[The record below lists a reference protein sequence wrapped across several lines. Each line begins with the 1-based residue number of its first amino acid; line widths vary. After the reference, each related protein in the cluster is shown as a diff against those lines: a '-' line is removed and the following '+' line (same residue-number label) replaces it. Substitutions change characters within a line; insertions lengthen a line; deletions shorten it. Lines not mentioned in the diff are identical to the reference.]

1 MSCVDIVRN
10 RQWSSVLSMKSLRH
24 RPTPYLATIVLLS
37 TSALHDVGSRNRIR
51 PHSAVVAPTSSIW
64 RASLSVCGLSD
75 DVLTLSRWTLTTR
88 NMSFSRSLRVL
99 NKVIISV
106 IHYSVWDSYMN
117 VALLLYLRLAL
128 PQKGSLVKILMTRL
142 AIPHKGSVIKF
153 SIYYILYSEF
163 VRFYKHIYKH

>member
-10 RQWSSVLSMKSLRH
+10 RQWSSVLSMKSLRQ

-37 TSALHDVGSRNRIR
+37 TSALDDVGSRNRIR

-75 DVLTLSRWTLTTR
+75 DVLTLSRWTLTRNTR

-128 PQKGSLVKILMTRL
+128 PKKGSLVKILMTRL
-142 AIPHKGSVIKF
+142 AIPHKGSVI
-153 SIYYILYSEF
+153 
-163 VRFYKHIYKH
+163 